1 MDETQ
6 KDHQIP
12 TVELG
17 GRLWELRFGHKA
29 MRMFCRLTK
38 CTLSGFDQALDSY
51 DNQFVLLW
59 CILQT
64 QDPAVK
70 RDDLENWLDELLLED
85 VFTIIQD
92 AIAAAM
98 PSTAGKRIAEM
109 RARDTTAGET
119 DGDEANPTTGSTNI
133 SETA

>member
-1 MDETQ
+1 MDEKKQ
-6 KDHQIP
+6 ERQIP

-29 MRMFCRLTK
+29 MRLFCRTTK
-38 CTLSGFDQALDSY
+38 CNLSTFDQALDSY
-51 DNQFVLLW
+51 DNQTLLLW
-59 CILQT
+59 CIIQV

-70 RDDLENWLDELLLED
+70 RDALEDWLDELLLED
-85 VFTIIQD
+85 VFQLIQD

-98 PSTAGKRIAEM
+98 PSTAGKRLAALNAE
-109 RARDTTAGET
+109 
-119 DGDEANPTTGSTNI
+119 GDAEENPTTETS